1 MLKSIT
7 RNGLLLAAFAIICTG
22 AIAIV
27 NLMTKPLIAEQ
38 QQKALLKTVDKII
51 PKDSYDNDLFASC
64 FRVENDH
71 LLGKNRQQRVFLAK
85 KQGKNVAL
93 IIEASTFNGYSGEI
107 KLAIGILKNGT
118 IAGVRVLK
126 QTETPGLGD
135 KILASKTNWI
145 LAFKGKSYQKTQS
158 NRWNVKKNGGEF
170 DAFTGATITPR
181 AVTYAIRDALIY
193 VKKHKAFLFNHPPTC
208 GAN

>member
-1 MLKSIT
+1 MLKNIT
-7 RNGLLLAAFAIICTG
+7 RNGLLLAAFAIVCTG

-51 PKDSYDNDLFASC
+51 PKSSYDNDLFASC

-71 LLGKNRQQRVFLAK
+71 LLGKNRQQKVFLAK
-85 KQGKNVAL
+85 KEGKNVAL

-145 LAFKGKSYQKTQS
+145 LAFKDKSYQKTLS
-158 NRWNVKKNGGEF
+158 NRWNMKKNGGEF

-193 VKKHKAFLFNHPPTC
+193 FKTHQTFLFNHPPTC
-208 GAN
+208 EAH